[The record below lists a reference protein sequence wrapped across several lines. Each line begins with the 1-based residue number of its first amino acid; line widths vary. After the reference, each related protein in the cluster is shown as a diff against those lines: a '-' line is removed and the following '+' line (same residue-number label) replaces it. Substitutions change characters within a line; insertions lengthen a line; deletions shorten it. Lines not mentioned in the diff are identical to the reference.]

1 MFGVGT
7 DILKIS
13 NLGMNN
19 LTPEDLFVRKTYTQA
34 EVKEALQRE
43 VPLYYYATRFAGKE
57 AVFKSLNLGV
67 EHFNLSE
74 IEILNDEKG
83 RPHVSLKGELAEH
96 ARRQGV
102 EKILVSLSYDTDYA
116 VAYATAVAG

>member
-1 MFGVGT
+1 MIGVGT

-13 NLGMNN
+13 NLAPGS
-19 LTPEDLFVRKTYTQA
+19 LSQGDAFLRKTYTQA
-34 EVKEALQRE
+34 EVEQAAQRE

-67 EHFNLSE
+67 EYFKLGE

-83 RPHVSLKGELAEH
+83 RPFVRLFGEVAEQ

-102 EKILVSLSYDTDYA
+102 GRVLVSLSYDTDYA
-116 VAYATAVAG
+116 VAYASAMAD